1 MNHIL
6 FQSLLYL
13 YTMQNNRSKYL
24 NKLGI
29 TALNPMQTASIEMIE
44 SNTDL
49 VLLSPTGS
57 GKTLA
62 FLLPLVD
69 KIKGSTEKTQLL
81 ILAPARELA
90 IQIEQVIKNLG
101 TGHKVLCCY
110 GGHMIQTERNSL
122 RHPAE
127 IIVGTPGRIADHV
140 RRGHISTQHIQYLV
154 LDEFDKALELG
165 FHQEM
170 RDIIGQLKELNLR
183 ILTSA
188 TNMQEIPSFVR
199 LRKHKILDF
208 LPQEQLQE
216 NLSLKAV
223 RSEGKDKLEAFFSL
237 VCILGNEPM
246 VVFVNHREAA
256 DRISK
261 HLHEMGL
268 AHDLF
273 HGGLKQEERER
284 ALIKFRNGS
293 HHLLLT
299 TDLASRGLDIPDIKY
314 VIHYHLPKEK
324 EAFIHRNGRTARM
337 KASGTAYLILAEQ
350 ETLPEYI
357 EGELQF
363 EALNNYNTPPSPPQ
377 WQTIYLDH
385 GKKDKIN
392 KIDIVGLFLKK
403 GKLKKDELGLIDVLD
418 HSAYIAV
425 ERKKVKQ
432 LINLLQ
438 NEKIKGKKL
447 KIRISR

>member
-1 MNHIL
+1 MHKKRTE
-6 FQSLLYL
+6 YL
-13 YTMQNNRSKYL
+13 S
-24 NKLGI
+24 KLGI
-29 TALNPMQTASIEMIE
+29 KQLNEMQNEAIANIEQ
-44 SNTDL
+44 NKNL

-62 FLLPLVD
+62 FLLPLLD
-69 KIKGSTEKTQLL
+69 KIDANSEKTQVL

-90 IQIEQVIKNLG
+90 LQIEQVIKSLG
-101 TGHKVLCCY
+101 SGLKTLCCY

-122 RHPAE
+122 KHPPE

-140 RRGHISTQHIQYLV
+140 RRGHISTNHIKYLV

-165 FHQEM
+165 FHNEM
-170 RDIIGQLKELNLR
+170 QDIISETRSIKQR

-188 TNMQEIPSFVR
+188 TSMDEIPEFVR
-199 LRKHKILDF
+199 MREPVTLNF
-208 LPQEQLQE
+208 LPKEQVQE
-216 NLSLKAV
+216 NLTLKAV
-223 RSEGKDKLEAFFSL
+223 RAEEKDKLEAFFKL
-237 VCILGNEPM
+237 VCQLGNEPM

-256 DRISK
+256 DRISN
-261 HLHEMGL
+261 HLNEMDL
-268 AHDLF
+268 AHDVF
-273 HGGLKQEERER
+273 HGGLKQEDREK

-314 VIHYHLPKEK
+314 VIHYHFPKEK

-337 KASGTAYLILAEQ
+337 KATGEAYLIFAEQ
-350 ETLPEYI
+350 EETPEYI
-357 EGELQF
+357 KESFEFEELLDNTVLP
-363 EALNNYNTPPSPPQ
+363 EAPE
-377 WQTIYLDH
+377 WQTIYVDH

-418 HSAYIAV
+418 HSAFVAV
-425 ERKKVKQ
+425 QRNKVKQ
-432 LINLLQ
+432 LIDELK
-438 NEKIKGKKL
+438 NERIKGKKL
-447 KIRISR
+447 RIQISS

>member
-1 MNHIL
+1 M
-6 FQSLLYL
+6 YL
-13 YTMQNNRSKYL
+13 CRMHKKRTEYL
-24 NKLGI
+24 SKLGI
-29 TALNPMQTASIEMIE
+29 KQLNEMQNEAIANIEQ
-44 SNTDL
+44 NKNL

-62 FLLPLVD
+62 FLLPLLD
-69 KIKGSTEKTQLL
+69 KIDANSEKTQVL

-90 IQIEQVIKNLG
+90 LQIEQVIKSLG
-101 TGHKVLCCY
+101 SGLKTLCCY

-122 RHPAE
+122 KHPPE

-140 RRGHISTQHIQYLV
+140 RRGHISTNHIKYLV

-165 FHQEM
+165 FHNEM
-170 RDIIGQLKELNLR
+170 QDIISETRSIKQR

-188 TNMQEIPSFVR
+188 TSMDEIPEFVR
-199 LRKHKILDF
+199 MREPVTLNF
-208 LPQEQLQE
+208 LPKEQVQE
-216 NLSLKAV
+216 NLTLKAV
-223 RSEGKDKLEAFFSL
+223 RAEEKDKLEAFFKL
-237 VCILGNEPM
+237 VCQLGNEPM

-256 DRISK
+256 DRISN
-261 HLHEMGL
+261 HLNEMDL
-268 AHDLF
+268 AHDVF
-273 HGGLKQEERER
+273 HGGLKQEDREK

-314 VIHYHLPKEK
+314 VIHYHFPKEK

-337 KASGTAYLILAEQ
+337 KATGEAYLIFAEQ
-350 ETLPEYI
+350 EETPEYI
-357 EGELQF
+357 KESFEFEELLDNTVLP
-363 EALNNYNTPPSPPQ
+363 EAPE
-377 WQTIYLDH
+377 WQTIYVDH

-418 HSAYIAV
+418 HSAFVAV
-425 ERKKVKQ
+425 QRNKVKQ
-432 LINLLQ
+432 LIDELK
-438 NEKIKGKKL
+438 NERIKGKKL
-447 KIRISR
+447 RIQISS

>member
-1 MNHIL
+1 MRKNRTE
-6 FQSLLYL
+6 YL
-13 YTMQNNRSKYL
+13 K
-24 NKLGI
+24 KLGI
-29 TALNPMQTASIEMIE
+29 TSLNPMQVKSIELIDN
-44 SNTDL
+44 NTDL

-62 FLLPLVD
+62 FLLPLID
-69 KIKGSTEKTQLL
+69 KIQHNTERTQLL

-90 IQIEQVIKNLG
+90 LQIEQVVKSLG
-101 TGHKVLCCY
+101 AGCKVLCCY

-122 RHPAE
+122 KHPPE

-140 RRGHISTQHIQYLV
+140 RRGHISTQHIKHLV

-165 FHQEM
+165 FQSEMQE
-170 RDIIGQLKELNLR
+170 IIGELKAVRQR

-188 TNMQEIPSFVR
+188 TNMKEIPWFVR
-199 LRKHKILDF
+199 LKKHDTLDF
-208 LPQEQLQE
+208 LPKEQIQE
-216 NLSLKAV
+216 NLTLKAI
-223 RSEGKDKLEAFFSL
+223 RSDGKDKLEAFYKL
-237 VCILGNEPM
+237 ACMLGNEPM
-246 VVFVNHREAA
+246 VAFVNHRDAA
-256 DRISK
+256 DRISD
-261 HLHEMGL
+261 HLTDMGL
-268 AHDLF
+268 AHDVF
-273 HGGLKQEERER
+273 HGGLKQEDRER

-299 TDLASRGLDIPDIKY
+299 TDLASRGLDIPDIKF

-337 KASGTAYLILAEQ
+337 KASGIAYLILAEQ
-350 ETLPEYI
+350 EQIPEFI

-363 EALNNYNTPPSPPQ
+363 DALSSNATLPSPPD

-418 HSAYIAV
+418 HSAFVAV
-425 ERKKVKQ
+425 QRNKVKQ
-432 LINLLQ
+432 LMDLLR

-447 KIRISR
+447 SVRVSR